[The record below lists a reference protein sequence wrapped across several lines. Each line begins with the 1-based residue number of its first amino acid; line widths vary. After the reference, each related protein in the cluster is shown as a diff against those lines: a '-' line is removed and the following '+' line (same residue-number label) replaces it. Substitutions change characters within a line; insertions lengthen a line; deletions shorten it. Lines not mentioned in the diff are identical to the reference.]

1 MYDALVDAGVSTE
14 KARAAAVS
22 ISEESV
28 ATKGDIDRVEKK
40 LTSDIKR
47 LEKEMAV
54 MKWMLGVVMV
64 ATVFPLIKDLF

>member
-1 MYDALVDAGVSTE
+1 MNAEMYEALVDAGVSTE

-28 ATKGDIDRVEKK
+28 ATKGDIALIQK
-40 LTSDIKR
+40 DIHR

-54 MKWMLGVVMV
+54 IKWMLGVVIA
-64 ATVFPLIKDLF
+64 ATVIPLIKDFL